1 MAGKAQRSKPTRSR
15 PARPV
20 QKRYP
25 QTRLETMVLI
35 AVGGVLLVAAVVVL
49 VGLFITQY
57 LPPREHILTIAGQDY
72 NAADVKSRGSY
83 MLRYER
89 DFTEGITQDILVD
102 KTIERITLD
111 EVLRSRAP
119 ATVGEVTEDDVE
131 QELRERLGFADPT
144 PTPAASPAP
153 GSTGTPTASPT
164 PTPTEAAT
172 PDAEQRQQQEEDF
185 GRARAD
191 VYRDAGMSRA
201 KFDGIVT
208 ANLLERRLRDQF
220 EAEMS
225 KAAPQVSLLLIRV
238 ADEATAQRVRD
249 QALAGSD
256 FVRLAAEYSITPT
269 AKTDGGELGWQLV
282 ETLDQPVRDAVTPLA
297 AGAITEIITNDRFFD
312 IYRVAEAVTDRDLDP
327 AQLDTL
333 LQERVDA
340 WFEAERVNVPVE
352 LDMSD
357 GEKDWLSDEILADAI
372 NRGDPLATPTATS
385 TGTP

>member
-1 MAGKAQRSKPTRSR
+1 
-15 PARPV
+15 
-20 QKRYP
+20 
-25 QTRLETMVLI
+25 MVLI
-35 AVGGVLLVAAVVVL
+35 AVGAVLVVAAAVVL

-72 NAADVKSRGSY
+72 NASDVKSRGSY

-89 DFTEGITQDILVD
+89 DFAEGTTQDTLVG

-153 GSTGTPTASPT
+153 GAAGTPAASPT
-164 PTPTEAAT
+164 AQPTEAAT

-191 VYRDAGMSRA
+191 VYRDAGMSRS
-201 KFDGIVT
+201 KFDGILT

-225 KAAPQVSLLLIRV
+225 KAAPQVSLQLIRV

-282 ETLDQPVRDAVTPLA
+282 ETLDQPVRDAVGPLA
-297 AGAITEIITNDRFFD
+297 AGAITAIIPNGRNFD
-312 IYRVAEAVTDRDLDP
+312 IYRVAEPVTDRDLDTT
-327 AQLDTL
+327 QLDTL

-357 GEKDWLSDEILADAI
+357 GEKDWLRDEILNDAI
-372 NRGDPLATPTATS
+372 NRGDPLATATATA
-385 TGTP
+385 TP

>member
-1 MAGKAQRSKPTRSR
+1 
-15 PARPV
+15 
-20 QKRYP
+20 
-25 QTRLETMVLI
+25 MVLI

-49 VGLFITQY
+49 AGLYITQY
-57 LPPREHILTIAGQDY
+57 RPPREHILTIDGHDY
-72 NAADVKSRGSY
+72 NAADVRSRGSY

-89 DFTEGITQDILVD
+89 DFAEGITQDILVD

-119 ATVGEVTEDDVE
+119 ATVGEVTEDDVQ
-131 QELRERLGFADPT
+131 QELRERLGFAAPT

-153 GSTGTPTASPT
+153 GATGTPEASPT
-164 PTPTEAAT
+164 PAPTEAVT

-185 GRARAD
+185 ARARRD
-191 VYRDAGMSRA
+191 IYRDAGMSQSE
-201 KFDGIVT
+201 FEGIVT
-208 ANLLERRLRDQF
+208 ADLLERRLREQF
-220 EAEMS
+220 ETEVN
-225 KAAPQVSLLLIRV
+225 KAAPQVSLQLIRV

-282 ETLDQPVRDAVTPLA
+282 ETLDQPVRDAVQSLP
-297 AGAITEIITNDRFFD
+297 AGGMTEIITNDRFFD
-312 IYRVAEAVTDRDLDP
+312 IYRVAEPVTDRDLDP

-340 WFEAERVNVPVE
+340 WFETERPNVPVE

-357 GEKDWLSDEILADAI
+357 GEKDWLRDAI
-372 NRGDPLATPTATS
+372 LNDAIKRGDPLATPTAAVA
-385 TGTP
+385 P